1 MMQVKYK
8 TYEKYK
14 DSGIPW
20 IGDIPNGWD
29 VKKLKYISNIKSSN
43 IDKHDKNKIKSYVI
57 NYNDVIKESA
67 ITNIEGLER
76 TSCTKQQFE
85 SFSLKFGDII
95 ATKDSMDAKNIADTA
110 IIEGNIDENLVCGYH
125 LYIIRFDSYLFK
137 KYFFYLLSS
146 QEVKKYF
153 LINSKGTTI
162 IGLGNYAISNINL
175 VVPPIAEQRKIA
187 EFLDQKTA
195 EIDAAIKNK
204 ERLVELLKEQKDII
218 INDAVTKG
226 LNPKVK
232 MKESGIEW
240 IGKIPEHWEVLPG
253 RVCLKSKQV
262 SNKGLKVKTVLSL
275 SYGSIVIKPEE
286 KLHGL
291 VPESFETYQ
300 IVCPGD
306 IIVRVMD
313 LQNDHTSLRIGLVK
327 DHGIITSAYVC
338 LEMGEKMESYY
349 SYLYLH
355 NLDILKVFYGMGS
368 GLRQNLSYVDF
379 KYLQVLVPP
388 SNEQKEIISFVKEI
402 ETKTEELIRNTKN
415 EIEKLKEFRKTL
427 ISHAVTGK
435 IKI

>member
-1 MMQVKYK
+1 MRVKYK

-14 DSGIPW
+14 DSGVPSLGKVPENW
-20 IGDIPNGWD
+20 E
-29 VKKLKYISNIKSSN
+29 VKKLWTLGDFSSSG
-43 IDKHDKNKIKSYVI
+43 IDKKINPRESLVKMVNYTDIYGNKNNTIDRSLDLMEVSCPKDKIISKSV
-57 NYNDVIKESA
+57 
-67 ITNIEGLER
+67 
-76 TSCTKQQFE
+76 
-85 SFSLKFGDII
+85 LKGDLIFTPSSE
-95 ATKDSMDAKNIADTA
+95 TKDEIGLSAL
-110 IIEGNIDENLVCGYH
+110 IIEDLENTVYSYH
-125 LYIIRFDSYLFK
+125 VVRFRSESIEFYFK
-137 KYFFYLLSS
+137 KYICNNDFVLQQFSRRC
-146 QEVKKYF
+146 
-153 LINSKGTTI
+153 NGTTRKV
-162 IGLGNYAISNINL
+162 LSKDDFRQVK
-175 VVPPIAEQRKIA
+175 VVIPPIAEQRKIA

-232 MKESGIEW
+232 MKESGINW

-388 SNEQKEIISFVKEI
+388 KNEQKEIISFVKEI
-402 ETKTEELIRNTKN
+402 ETKTEELTRSTKN